1 MPSLKNI
8 IYVDFKIKPEDRQK
22 KLAKELA
29 PGVQLMHMEE
39 VIEKGRLTPVDFTP
53 PKANRSAYPTQH
65 PTEQHTAPS
74 SIRST
79 QHTSSTRSLPPAQL
93 VRNTS
98 IQSPDFRNERCGI
111 ASKDTRGIASK
122 EAKIEEVWGAKK
134 AKRARGSKPSS
145 PPRAPKTSSPT
156 CSQSARSPTQHT
168 LLLHASSEEVSS

>member
-29 PGVQLMHMEE
+29 PAVQLMHMEE

-65 PTEQHTAPS
+65 PTEQHTVAS

-79 QHTSSTRSLPPAQL
+79 QHTL
-93 VRNTS
+93 V
-98 IQSPDFRNERCGI
+98 
-111 ASKDTRGIASK
+111 A
-122 EAKIEEVWGAKK
+122 
-134 AKRARGSKPSS
+134 
-145 PPRAPKTSSPT
+145 PRPT
-156 CSQSARSPTQHT
+156 CTQH
-168 LLLHASSEEVSS
+168 